1 MAKAEAKP
9 ASSTTKAEAKP
20 TAEPIKKAPPVEEV
34 DDREEDLDE
43 DGEFEDEEEDGE
55 EEDDEEEEDEEEE
68 EEDVAPAKVAKKP
81 PVVRAPVAPKAPVSP
96 ENDPTWWI
104 PHAVLGVIVLIGVFG
119 FFGFF
124 NGIAG
129 SFMKKSAPATSAS
142 AAPTPAASPAAPTAT
157 LRVSA
162 VRPTPARPGA
172 ATAVVDADPTFGASR
187 IVVRYKGAKNSKQ
200 ERTKEQ
206 AKKRADDALKKLGT
220 GAKFEE
226 VAAEFSDEET
236 AKTTG
241 GKLGNFKRGTYD
253 PSLVQTV
260 EKLEVGKTSAVF
272 ESPEGYEIVTRSK

>member
-9 ASSTTKAEAKP
+9 ASSTTKPK
-20 TAEPIKKAPPVEEV
+20 AEPTKKAPPVEEV

-43 DGEFEDEEEDGE
+43 DGELEEEEGEEDDE
-55 EEDDEEEEDEEEE
+55 EEDDEEEEEE
-68 EEDVAPAKVAKKP
+68 ARAKGAKKP
-81 PVVRAPVAPKAPVSP
+81 PVVRAPAPSLKAPVTP
-96 ENDPTWWI
+96 DNDPTWWI

-129 SFMKKSAPATSAS
+129 SLMKKSAPATSAS
-142 AAPTPAASPAAPTAT
+142 AAPTPAASAAAPTSKP
-157 LRVSA
+157 SA
-162 VRPTPARPGA
+162 MKPAPLRPGA
-172 ATAVVDADPTFGASR
+172 ASAVVDADPTFGGSR

-206 AKKRADDALKKLGT
+206 AKARAGEALQKLGT
-220 GAKFEE
+220 GAKFED

-253 PSLVQTV
+253 PILVQTV